1 MQGQNIHESLKA
13 GPLELSIAPIS
24 GRPRDA
30 QETRVTDAVDVA
42 GADAAGPAAR
52 TSQTPL
58 VQTRFLVPAAI
69 ALGSLL
75 AGAIYTWFVGEDV
88 NWDWMNYHEYN
99 VWAVINDRY
108 GIDAMPAG
116 FQTYFN
122 PVVYFPIYY
131 LRHWLPLPYG
141 MMIMGAVH
149 GLNLLLIYFLVRVL
163 LRQTVT
169 VSAIG
174 AAILIA
180 AVGPMTLSEV
190 GTSFSD
196 ILTALPILAGCV
208 LILSASESNHGR
220 YVLAGLLIGAAVG
233 LKLTNAVYAIGA
245 AAAVLAASR
254 PHLATLCLGIGGAVG
269 ALATGG
275 AWSLMLWREL
285 GNPIFPLFNAVFHSP
300 ELVPSNIMDWQF
312 LPRGLLDALAYP
324 FYWLVGDNRS
334 SEYPFRDAR
343 FAVAAVLIVLGIG
356 RGLVTRTDIFTRRD
370 TQFLLFFGVSY
381 AAWLAVFS
389 IQRYAVA
396 LELLCAPLIV
406 LLMAR
411 VMAGAPGAIPRRSP
425 RLNAALLVIAV
436 AIALWSQPG
445 DWFRRPWSN
454 PYQPAISKSLE
465 QPANYLLLDK
475 PLAYIAPLLP
485 AQSRFYQ
492 IADIA
497 LPIMS
502 GGKFDRRIRAALQ
515 DPPPGGTWGLHTRDK
530 PIREPLLERY
540 GLRVDA
546 SRPCVEIEGAW
557 LGTAV
562 QACPLVARDR

>member
-1 MQGQNIHESLKA
+1 
-13 GPLELSIAPIS
+13 
-24 GRPRDA
+24 
-30 QETRVTDAVDVA
+30 VTDAADVA
-42 GADAAGPAAR
+42 GRDAGEPADRAW
-52 TSQTPL
+52 QTPVL
-58 VQTRFLVPAAI
+58 QTNVLVPIAI

-88 NWDWMNYHEYN
+88 NWDWLNYHEYN

-108 GIDAMPAG
+108 GIDALPPG

-122 PVVYFPIYY
+122 PTVYFPVYY
-131 LRHWLPLPYG
+131 LRHLLPLPYG
-141 MMIMGAVH
+141 LMIMGAVH

-163 LRQTVT
+163 LRETAT
-169 VSAIG
+169 ASAIG
-174 AAILIA
+174 AAILVG

-208 LILSASESNHGR
+208 LILSAEGRHGR
-220 YVLAGLLIGAAVG
+220 YLLAGVLIGAAVG
-233 LKLTNAVYAIGA
+233 LKLTNVVYALGA
-245 AAAVLAASR
+245 AAAVLVAAR
-254 PHLATLCLGIGGAVG
+254 PLKATLCLGVGGAVG
-269 ALATGG
+269 ALATAG
-275 AWSLMLWREL
+275 AWGLMLWREM
-285 GNPIFPLFNAVFHSP
+285 GNPIFPLFNAVFQSP
-300 ELVPSNIMDWQF
+300 ELVPMNIMDWQF
-312 LPRGLLDALAYP
+312 LPKGFLDALAYP

-343 FAVAAVLIVLGIG
+343 FAVATVLIVLGIG

-370 TQFLLFFGVSY
+370 TQFMLFFAVSY

-389 IQRYAVA
+389 IQRYAIV

-406 LLMAR
+406 LLIHRCIAGVPGSASLRASSAR
-411 VMAGAPGAIPRRSP
+411 MNAVM
-425 RLNAALLVIAV
+425 LTVAL

-454 PYQPAISKSLE
+454 PYNPAISKSLE
-465 QPANYLLLDK
+465 QPAVYLLVDK
-475 PLAYIAPLLP
+475 PLAYIAPQLP
-485 AQSRFYQ
+485 PESRFYQ

-497 LPIMS
+497 LPIMPN
-502 GGKFDRRIRAALQ
+502 GKFDRRIRTALKN
-515 DPPPGGTWGLHTRDK
+515 PPPGGTWELHTRGK

-546 SRPCVEIEGAW
+546 ARPCVEIEGAW
-557 LGTAV
+557 LGTAIE
-562 QACPLVARDR
+562 ACPVVAREK

>member
-1 MQGQNIHESLKA
+1 
-13 GPLELSIAPIS
+13 
-24 GRPRDA
+24 
-30 QETRVTDAVDVA
+30 VTDAADVA
-42 GADAAGPAAR
+42 GRDAGEPADRAW
-52 TSQTPL
+52 QTPVL
-58 VQTRFLVPAAI
+58 QTNVLVPIAI

-88 NWDWMNYHEYN
+88 NWDWLNYHEYN

-108 GIDAMPAG
+108 GIDALPPG

-122 PVVYFPIYY
+122 PTVYFPVYY
-131 LRHWLPLPYG
+131 LRHLLPLPYG
-141 MMIMGAVH
+141 LMIMGAVH

-163 LRQTVT
+163 LRETAT
-169 VSAIG
+169 ASAIG
-174 AAILIA
+174 AAILVA

-196 ILTALPILAGCV
+196 ILTALPILAGCI
-208 LILSASESNHGR
+208 LILSAEGRHAR

-233 LKLTNAVYAIGA
+233 LKLTNVVYALGA

-254 PHLATLCLGIGGAVG
+254 PLKATLCLGVGGAVG

-275 AWSLMLWREL
+275 AWGLMLWREM
-285 GNPIFPLFNAVFHSP
+285 GNPIFPLFNAVFQSP
-300 ELVPSNIMDWQF
+300 ELVPMNIMDWQF
-312 LPRGLLDALAYP
+312 LPKGLLDALAYP

-343 FAVAAVLIVLGIG
+343 FAVATVLIVLGIG

-370 TQFLLFFGVSY
+370 TQFLLFFAVSY

-389 IQRYAVA
+389 IQRYAIV

-406 LLMAR
+406 LLIHR
-411 VMAGAPGAIPRRSP
+411 CIAGAPGSASLRASSARM
-425 RLNAALLVIAV
+425 NAMMLTVAL

-445 DWFRRPWSN
+445 DWFRRPWTN
-454 PYQPAISKSLE
+454 PYNPTISKSLE
-465 QPANYLLLDK
+465 QPAVYLLVDK
-475 PLAYIAPLLP
+475 PLAYIAPRLP
-485 AQSRFYQ
+485 PESRFYQ

-497 LPIMS
+497 LPIMPD
-502 GGKFDRRIRAALQ
+502 GKFDRRIRTALKN
-515 DPPPGGTWGLHTRDK
+515 PPPGGTWELHTRGK

-557 LGTAV
+557 LGTAIE
-562 QACPLVARDR
+562 ACPVVAREK

>member
-1 MQGQNIHESLKA
+1 
-13 GPLELSIAPIS
+13 
-24 GRPRDA
+24 
-30 QETRVTDAVDVA
+30 VTDAADVA
-42 GADAAGPAAR
+42 GRDAARSTDRAW
-52 TSQTPL
+52 QTPVL
-58 VQTRFLVPAAI
+58 QTNVLVPIAI

-88 NWDWMNYHEYN
+88 NWDWQNYHEYN
-99 VWAVINDRY
+99 VWAVINGRY
-108 GIDAMPAG
+108 GIDALPPG

-122 PVVYFPIYY
+122 PTVYFPAYY
-131 LRHWLPLPYG
+131 LRHLLPLPYG
-141 MMIMGAVH
+141 LMIMGAVH

-163 LRQTVT
+163 LREAATA
-169 VSAIG
+169 SAIG
-174 AAILIA
+174 ASILIA

-208 LILSASESNHGR
+208 LILSADRSHHGR
-220 YVLAGLLIGAAVG
+220 YVLAGMLIGAAVG
-233 LKLTNAVYAIGA
+233 LKLTNVVYALGA
-245 AAAVLAASR
+245 AAAVLVAAR
-254 PHLATLCLGIGGAVG
+254 PLKATLCLGVGGALG

-275 AWSLMLWREL
+275 AWGLMLWREM
-285 GNPIFPLFNAVFHSP
+285 GNPIFPLFNAVFQSP
-300 ELVPSNIMDWQF
+300 ELVPMNIMDWQF

-343 FAVAAVLIVLGIG
+343 FAVATVLIVLGIG

-370 TQFLLFFGVSY
+370 TQFLLFFAVSY

-389 IQRYAVA
+389 IQRYAIV

-406 LLMAR
+406 LLIAR
-411 VMAGAPGAIPRRSP
+411 CMAGTPGSASLRTSSLRV
-425 RLNAALLVIAV
+425 NAVML
-436 AIALWSQPG
+436 AIALAVAVWSQPG

-454 PYQPAISKSLE
+454 PYNPTISKSLE
-465 QPANYLLLDK
+465 QPALYFLVEK

-485 AQSRFYQ
+485 PESRFYQ

-497 LPIMS
+497 LPIMPD
-502 GGKFDRRIRAALQ
+502 GAFDRRIRTALKN
-515 DPPPGGTWGLHTRDK
+515 PLPGGAWGLHIRGN
-530 PIREPLLERY
+530 PIREPLLERF

-557 LGTAV
+557 LGTAIE
-562 QACPLVARDR
+562 ACPVVAREK

>member
-1 MQGQNIHESLKA
+1 MTHA
-13 GPLELSIAPIS
+13 ADIAAS
-24 GRPRDA
+24 
-30 QETRVTDAVDVA
+30 
-42 GADAAGPAAR
+42 DAARPADRAR
-52 TSQTPL
+52 QAPL
-58 VQTRFLVPAAI
+58 VQTNILVPMAI

-88 NWDWMNYHEYN
+88 NWDWLNYHEYN
-99 VWAVINDRY
+99 VWAVIHNRY
-108 GIDAMPAG
+108 SIDALPAG

-122 PVVYFPIYY
+122 PTVYYPVYY
-131 LRHWLPLPYG
+131 LRHFLPLPYG
-141 MMIMGAVH
+141 LMIIGAVH
-149 GLNLLLIYFLVRVL
+149 GLNLLLIYFLIRAL
-163 LRQTVT
+163 LRETAT
-169 VSAIG
+169 ASAIG

-208 LILSASESNHGR
+208 LILSAGESQHGR
-220 YVLAGLLIGAAVG
+220 YILAGLLIGAAVG

-254 PHLATLCLGIGGAVG
+254 PVLATLCLGLGGAIG
-269 ALATGG
+269 AVATGG
-275 AWSLMLWREL
+275 AWGLMLWREL
-285 GNPIFPLFNAVFHSP
+285 GNPIFPLFNAVFQSR
-300 ELVPSNIMDWQF
+300 ELMPMNIMDWQF
-312 LPRGLLDALAYP
+312 LPRGILDALAYP

-343 FAVAAVLIVLGIG
+343 FAVATVLIVLGIG

-381 AAWLAVFS
+381 AAWLGVFS
-389 IQRYAVA
+389 IQRYAIV

-406 LLMAR
+406 LLIAR
-411 VMAGAPGAIPRRSP
+411 VSAAAPGSASLRITSM
-425 RLNAALLVIAV
+425 RLNAAMLVVAV

-454 PYQPAISKSLE
+454 AYNPAISKSLE
-465 QPANYLLLDK
+465 QPALYLLLDK
-475 PLAYIAPLLP
+475 PLAYIAPRLP
-485 AQSRFYQ
+485 PQSLFYQ

-497 LPIMS
+497 LPIMPD
-502 GGKFDRRIRAALQ
+502 GKFDRRIRTALN

-530 PIREPLLERY
+530 PIREGLLERY
-540 GLRVDA
+540 GSSSMLRA
-546 SRPCVEIEGAW
+546 PASKSKAHGWERPSRP
-557 LGTAV
+557 
-562 QACPLVARDR
+562 AR

>member
-1 MQGQNIHESLKA
+1 MTLATDVSRTDA
-13 GPLELSIAPIS
+13 
-24 GRPRDA
+24 GRP
-30 QETRVTDAVDVA
+30 
-42 GADAAGPAAR
+42 ADRPWQR
-52 TSQTPL
+52 PVL
-58 VQTRFLVPAAI
+58 QTRTLIPIVI

-88 NWDWMNYHEYN
+88 NWDWQNYHEYN
-99 VWAVINDRY
+99 VWAVINGRY
-108 GIDAMPAG
+108 GLDALPAG

-122 PVVYFPIYY
+122 PTVYFPVYY
-131 LRHWLPLPYG
+131 LRHLLPLPYG
-141 MMIMGAVH
+141 LMIMGAVH

-163 LRQTVT
+163 LKEAATA
-169 VSAIG
+169 SAIG
-174 AAILIA
+174 ASILIA

-208 LILSASESNHGR
+208 LILSADGSHHGR

-233 LKLTNAVYAIGA
+233 LKLTNAVFALGA

-254 PHLATLCLGIGGAVG
+254 PLKATFCLGVGGAAG

-275 AWSLMLWREL
+275 AWGLMLWREM
-285 GNPIFPLFNAVFHSP
+285 GNPIFPLFNAVFQSP
-300 ELVPSNIMDWQF
+300 ELVPMNIMDWQF
-312 LPRGLLDALAYP
+312 LPRGMLDALAYP

-343 FAVAAVLIVLGIG
+343 FAVATMLIVLGIG

-370 TQFLLFFGVSY
+370 IQFLLFFIVSY
-381 AAWLAVFS
+381 AAWLALFS
-389 IQRYAVA
+389 IQRYAIV

-406 LLMAR
+406 LLIHRSIAATPGSASITTSPGR
-411 VMAGAPGAIPRRSP
+411 VKAVM
-425 RLNAALLVIAV
+425 LTVALAV
-436 AIALWSQPG
+436 ALWSQPG

-454 PYQPAISKSLE
+454 PYNPSISKSLE
-465 QPANYLLLDK
+465 QPAVYLLLDK

-485 AQSRFYQ
+485 PESRFYQ

-497 LPIMS
+497 LPIMPD
-502 GGKFDRRIRAALQ
+502 GEFDRRIRTALKN
-515 DPPPGGTWGLHTRDK
+515 PLPGGAWELHTHGK

-540 GLRVDA
+540 GMRVDA
-546 SRPCVEIEGAW
+546 SRACVEIEGAW
-557 LGTAV
+557 LGSAIE
-562 QACPLVARDR
+562 ACPLVAREK

>member
-1 MQGQNIHESLKA
+1 M
-13 GPLELSIAPIS
+13 
-24 GRPRDA
+24 
-30 QETRVTDAVDVA
+30 TDAAEIA
-42 GADAAGPAAR
+42 GTNAGRAADR
-52 TSQTPL
+52 TFQAPV
-58 VQTRFLVPAAI
+58 VQTSILVPIAI
-69 ALGSLL
+69 TLGALL
-75 AGAIYTWFVGEDV
+75 AGAIYTWLIGEDV

-122 PVVYFPIYY
+122 PYVYFPIYY
-131 LRHWLPLPYG
+131 LRHFLPLPYG

-163 LRQTVT
+163 LRETAT
-169 VSAIG
+169 ASAIA

-208 LILSASESNHGR
+208 LILSAGESNHGR
-220 YVLAGLLIGAAVG
+220 TMLAGLLIGAAVG
-233 LKLTNAVYAIGA
+233 LKLTNAVYAMGA
-245 AAAVLAASR
+245 AAAVLAANR
-254 PHLATLCLGIGGAVG
+254 PLKATFMLGIGGAVG

-275 AWSLMLWREL
+275 AWGLMLWREM
-285 GNPIFPLFNAVFHSP
+285 GNPIFPLFNAVFQSP
-300 ELVPSNIMDWQF
+300 ELVPMNIMDWQF
-312 LPRGLLDALAYP
+312 LPRGIFDALAYP
-324 FYWLVGDNRS
+324 FYWLAGDNRS

-343 FAVAAVLIVLGIG
+343 FAVATVLIVLGVG

-381 AAWLAVFS
+381 AAWLGVFS
-389 IQRYAVA
+389 IQRYAIV

-406 LLMAR
+406 LLIAR
-411 VMAGAPGAIPRRSP
+411 VIAGAPASAPIRVSALRV
-425 RLNAALLVIAV
+425 NAAMLVTAF

-454 PYQPAISKSLE
+454 PYNPAISPALA

-475 PLAYIAPLLP
+475 PLAYVAPRLP

-497 LPIMS
+497 LPIMPD
-502 GGKFDRRIRAALQ
+502 GKFDRRVRAALQ

-540 GLRVDA
+540 GLRVDP

-562 QACPLVARDR
+562 DACPLIARAK

>member
-1 MQGQNIHESLKA
+1 MDRAHC
-13 GPLELSIAPIS
+13 
-24 GRPRDA
+24 RPGDT
-30 QETRVTDAVDVA
+30 QEPRVTDATEFA
-42 GADAAGPAAR
+42 AAHAAGPGDRA
-52 TSQTPL
+52 SQTPV
-58 VQTRFLVPAAI
+58 VQTSVLAPIAI
-69 ALGSLL
+69 ALASLL
-75 AGAIYTWFVGEDV
+75 AGAIYTWFIGEDV
-88 NWDWMNYHEYN
+88 NWDWLNYHEYN

-122 PVVYFPIYY
+122 PAVYFPVYY
-131 LRHWLPLPYG
+131 LRHFLPLPYG
-141 MMIMGAVH
+141 LMIIGAVH
-149 GLNLLLIYFLVRVL
+149 GLNLLLVYFLVRAL
-163 LRQTVT
+163 LRETAT
-169 VSAIG
+169 AGAIG

-196 ILTALPILAGCV
+196 ILTALPILAGGV
-208 LILSASESNHGR
+208 LILSADESDRGR
-220 YVLAGLLIGAAVG
+220 TILAGLLIGAAVG
-233 LKLTNAVYAIGA
+233 LKLTSAVYAIGA

-254 PHLATLCLGIGGAVG
+254 PFKATLLLGIGGAIG

-275 AWSLMLWREL
+275 AWGLMLWREM
-285 GNPIFPLFNAVFHSP
+285 GNPIFPLFNAVFQSP
-300 ELVPSNIMDWQF
+300 ELVPMNIMDWQF
-312 LPRGLLDALAYP
+312 LPRGILDALAYP

-343 FAVAAVLIVLGIG
+343 FAVATVLIVLGIG

-389 IQRYAVA
+389 IQRYAIV

-406 LLMAR
+406 LLIAR
-411 VMAGAPGAIPRRSP
+411 VFASPRITLP
-425 RLNAALLVIAV
+425 RLNGAMIVVAL

-454 PYQPAISKSLE
+454 AYNPVISKALA

-475 PLAYIAPLLP
+475 PLAYIAPRLP

-497 LPIMS
+497 LPIMPD
-502 GGKFDRRIRAALQ
+502 GRFDRRIRAALSN
-515 DPPPGGTWGLHTRDK
+515 PPPGGTWGLHTRDK
-530 PIREPLLERY
+530 PIREALLERY
-540 GLRVDA
+540 GLQLDA
-546 SRPCVEIEGAW
+546 SRACVEIEGAW
-557 LGTAV
+557 LSTAIE
-562 QACPLVARDR
+562 ACPLAARNK

>member
-1 MQGQNIHESLKA
+1 
-13 GPLELSIAPIS
+13 
-24 GRPRDA
+24 
-30 QETRVTDAVDVA
+30 VTDAADVA
-42 GADAAGPAAR
+42 GRDAGEPADRAWQ
-52 TSQTPL
+52 TSVLQTN
-58 VQTRFLVPAAI
+58 VLVPIAI

-88 NWDWMNYHEYN
+88 NWDWLNYHEYN

-108 GIDAMPAG
+108 GIDALPPG

-122 PVVYFPIYY
+122 PTVYFPVYY
-131 LRHWLPLPYG
+131 LRHLLPLPYG
-141 MMIMGAVH
+141 LMIMGAVH

-163 LRQTVT
+163 LRETAT
-169 VSAIG
+169 ASAIG
-174 AAILIA
+174 AAILVA

-196 ILTALPILAGCV
+196 ILTALPILAGCI
-208 LILSASESNHGR
+208 LILSAEGRHAR

-233 LKLTNAVYAIGA
+233 LKLTNVVYALGA

-254 PHLATLCLGIGGAVG
+254 PLKATLCLGVGGAVG

-275 AWSLMLWREL
+275 AWGLMLWREM
-285 GNPIFPLFNAVFHSP
+285 GNPIFPLFNAVFQSP
-300 ELVPSNIMDWQF
+300 ELVPMNIMDWQF
-312 LPRGLLDALAYP
+312 LPKGLLDALAYP

-343 FAVAAVLIVLGIG
+343 FAVATVLIVLGIG

-370 TQFLLFFGVSY
+370 TQFLLFFAVSY

-389 IQRYAVA
+389 IQRYAIV

-406 LLMAR
+406 LLIHR
-411 VMAGAPGAIPRRSP
+411 CIAGAPGSASLRASSARM
-425 RLNAALLVIAV
+425 NAMMLTVAL

-445 DWFRRPWSN
+445 DWFRRPWTN
-454 PYQPAISKSLE
+454 PYNPTISKSLE
-465 QPANYLLLDK
+465 QPAVYLLVDK
-475 PLAYIAPLLP
+475 PLAYIAPRLP
-485 AQSRFYQ
+485 PESRFYQ

-497 LPIMS
+497 LPIMPD
-502 GGKFDRRIRAALQ
+502 GKFDRRIRTALKN
-515 DPPPGGTWGLHTRDK
+515 PPPGGTWELHTRGK
-530 PIREPLLERY
+530 PVREALLERY

-557 LGTAV
+557 LGTAIE
-562 QACPLVARDR
+562 ACPVVAREK